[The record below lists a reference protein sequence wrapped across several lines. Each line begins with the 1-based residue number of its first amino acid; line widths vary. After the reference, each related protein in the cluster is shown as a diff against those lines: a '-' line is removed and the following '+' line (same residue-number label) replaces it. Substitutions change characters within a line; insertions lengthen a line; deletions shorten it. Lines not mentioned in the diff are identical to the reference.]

1 MNRQSIPRRE
11 FMARMAGSLVATL
24 ISPRVFASDTTLHF
38 SAWGTANRERLTSE
52 AFSLF
57 EAAYPGTDID
67 CVFTDW
73 LDYWRSLSTL
83 TALGN
88 TPDLMQ
94 MDYRYLAEYA
104 HSNVLEE
111 LDPYLDNLL
120 NIKSFGTQNIDS
132 CKVDGRLYGV
142 NLGINA
148 AAGIFDKMRWEEA
161 GVEAPETGD
170 SWDIFKDKCIRFA
183 NGSPHKNYYPVMDCS
198 GLETLF
204 ETWMLQRGKAM
215 YQTDGSLGFHVAD
228 AIEWYDYWAEL
239 RARKAC
245 VPPDIQILYKNSIET
260 SPLILGYAA
269 MDYAHSNM
277 MENYQKLSDR
287 KLGITACPVL
297 PGGKPGQYYK
307 PSQMLSIARG
317 LKPVKRRRAIQLAN
331 FLVMDPGAVTVL
343 GVDRGI
349 PASSEMRAMLAP
361 KLSETGQA
369 SLAYID
375 KLAPHIG
382 PLPPIPPFGA
392 GEIAIVLQ
400 RIAHEISYGL
410 LSPAQGGRQ
419 LYAEAS
425 GILAR

>member
-24 ISPRVFASDTTLHF
+24 TSPRVFASDTSLHF
-38 SAWGTANRERLTSE
+38 SAWGTANRERLTAE

-57 EAAYPGTDID
+57 EAAHPGTSID
-67 CVFTDW
+67 SVFTDW

-111 LDPYLDNLL
+111 LDPYLDNPL
-120 NIKSFGTQNIDS
+120 NIKSFGAYNIDS
-132 CKVDGRLYGV
+132 CRVDGRLYGV

-148 AAGIFDKMRWEEA
+148 AAGIFDITRWKEA
-161 GVEAPETGD
+161 GVEVPKPGD
-170 SWDIFKDKCIRFA
+170 SWETFKDKCIRFA
-183 NGSPHKNYYPVMDCS
+183 KGTPRKDYYPVMDCS
-198 GLETLF
+198 GLESLF
-204 ETWMLQRGKAM
+204 EAWMLQRGKAI
-215 YQTDGSLGFHVAD
+215 YQPDGSLGFHAAD
-228 AIEWYDYWAEL
+228 AVEWYNYWAEL

-245 VPPDIQILYKNSIET
+245 VPPDIQVLYKNSIET

-277 MENYQKLSDR
+277 MENYQKLSNR

-317 LKPVKRRRAIQLAN
+317 LNPIKRHRIIQLAN
-331 FLVMDPGAVTVL
+331 FLVMDPSAVTVL

-361 KLSETGQA
+361 KLTEAGRA

-400 RIAHEISYGL
+400 RIAHEISYGQ
-410 LSPAQGGRQ
+410 LSPAQGGVQ

>member
-1 MNRQSIPRRE
+1 MNRQSIPRRK
-11 FMARMAGSLVATL
+11 FISRMAGSFAAAL
-24 ISPRVFASDTTLHF
+24 ISPRGFASDMIVHF
-38 SAWGTANRERLTSE
+38 TAWGTAARERLTTE

-57 EAAYPGTDID
+57 EAAHPGTRID
-67 CVFTDW
+67 SVFTDW
-73 LDYWRSLSTL
+73 LDYWRKLTTL
-83 TALGN
+83 AALGN

-104 HSNVLEE
+104 HSNVLED
-111 LDPYLDNLL
+111 LDPYIGNLL

-132 CKVDGRLYGV
+132 CRVDGRLYGV

-148 AAGIFDKMRWEEA
+148 AAGIFDITRWEEA
-161 GVEAPETGD
+161 SVEAPQTGD
-170 SWDIFKDKCIRFA
+170 SWETFKDKCIRFA
-183 NGSPHKNYYPVMDCS
+183 SGTRRKDYYPVMDCS

-204 ETWMLQRGKAM
+204 ETWMLQRGKAI
-215 YQTDGSLGFHVAD
+215 YQSDGSLGFYAAD
-228 AIEWYDYWAEL
+228 AVEWYDYWAEL

-245 VPPDIQILYKNSIET
+245 VPADIQVLFKNSIET
-260 SPLILGYAA
+260 SPMILGYAA

-317 LKPVKRRRAIQLAN
+317 LKPIKRDRAIQLAN
-331 FLVMDPGAVTVL
+331 FLVMDPSAVTVL

-349 PASSEMRAMLAP
+349 PASSEMRAILAP
-361 KLSETGQA
+361 KLSEAGRA
-369 SLAYID
+369 SLTYID
-375 KLAPHIG
+375 KLAPYIG
-382 PLPPIPPFGA
+382 PLPPVPPFGA

-400 RIAHEISYGL
+400 RIAHEISYGVM
-410 LSPAQGGRQ
+410 SPAQGGRQ